1 MSDEVLSLTAQIVSA
16 LVAHNTVATD
26 ALPALIQ
33 SVYTTLTKAGTVA
46 PEPEKLQ
53 PAVPVKR
60 SVFHDHIVCLEDGKK
75 QKMLKRHLQTAH
87 GLTPEQ
93 YREKWNLPHDYPL
106 VAPSYAE
113 KRSTLAKAFGLG
125 RKAPLARPAPVEE
138 VPEPPASPA
147 RRGRKKA
154 AN

>member
-1 MSDEVLSLTAQIVSA
+1 MSDEVLTLTAQIVSA

-33 SVYTTLTKAGTVA
+33 SVHNTLTKAGTVA

-125 RKAPLARPAPVEE
+125 RKPVAATPATVEEPAP
-138 VPEPPASPA
+138 APA

-154 AN
+154 SS

>member
-16 LVAHNTVATD
+16 HVAHNSVATD

-33 SVYTTLTKAGTVA
+33 SVYNTLTKAGTAA
-46 PEPEKLQ
+46 PEPEKPQ

-125 RKAPLARPAPVEE
+125 RKPVTPKSVPIDVKSE
-138 VPEPPASPA
+138 VPAAPA

-154 AN
+154 ST

>member
-1 MSDEVLSLTAQIVSA
+1 MSDEVLKLTAQIVSA
-16 LVAHNTVATD
+16 HVAHNSMASE

-33 SVYTTLTKAGTVA
+33 SVYDTLAKAGIAA
-46 PEPEKLQ
+46 PEPEKMQ

-125 RKAPLARPAPVEE
+125 RKPVAAKPLPIDVKPDAPTAPG
-138 VPEPPASPA
+138 
-147 RRGRKKA
+147 RRGRKRA
-154 AN
+154 GG